1 MNSSTHSLTL
11 SAPADKVF
19 DFLSKVENLPKWATL
34 FCQQLKRDSEGR
46 YRVVTPQGEILFAI
60 KSHAPS
66 GTIDMFGG
74 PDESNMSYWPARVIA
89 QPDGGSLF
97 LFTAFQYP
105 GMSDEGFAAQCA
117 GLAQEFPHIK
127 AQLET

>member
-11 SAPADKVF
+11 SAPANKVF
-19 DFLSKVENLPKWATL
+19 DFLSKIENLPKWATL
-34 FCQQLKRDSEGR
+34 FCRELKRDDDGN
-46 YRVVTPQGEILFAI
+46 YRVATPQGEIFFAI
-60 KSHAPS
+60 TSHEPT

-74 PDESNMSYWPARVIA
+74 PDKDRMSYWPSRVIA

-105 GMSDEGFAAQCA
+105 GMSDEGFAGQCA

-127 AQLET
+127 ANLET